1 MFKANFLGNVGSVK
15 GNDQAEPGQGF
26 LPSKEPKF
34 VGELNKETIR
44 LGVEATKWNIWPQFY
59 TTNTEIYFKLL
70 SHFHTALMSQ

>member
-1 MFKANFLGNVGSVK
+1 MGWLESISTEPENQKRLVEEMITMMFKANFLGNVGSVK

-44 LGVEATKWNIWPQFY
+44 LGVEATKWNI
-59 TTNTEIYFKLL
+59 
-70 SHFHTALMSQ
+70 